1 MILWIVFSNPWQCL
15 TALVSLAG
23 AMMRCDLMLTTRKF
37 NLSQIF
43 WEGIII
49 CASSVFLTHLGIARS
64 ERCGLSHK
72 MDGKPLDYF
81 LVLVIHDIHHLSV
94 QTHEHLRC
102 DLIRNVICKPFNSL
116 SPSVSRSP
124 MFSPWPAA
132 SSSHRRGR
140 PGHSPGTPW
149 RWPGAP
155 AGMSAS
161 GLLTT
166 TLVKTIL

>member
-1 MILWIVFSNPWQCL
+1 MWVIVQSTALPYWELDDNKQVLTDWARNRSRKEWCQKWKCNQNKREYHVEITPPVLVTMILWIVFSNPWQCL

-94 QTHEHLRC
+94 QTHEHLNC
-102 DLIRNVICKPFNSL
+102 DLIRNDL
-116 SPSVSRSP
+116 Q
-124 MFSPWPAA
+124 
-132 SSSHRRGR
+132 
-140 PGHSPGTPW
+140 
-149 RWPGAP
+149 
-155 AGMSAS
+155 
-161 GLLTT
+161 
-166 TLVKTIL
+166 TI